1 MKRLLVCA
9 TPANRTLI
17 AELLDARAEV
27 QCVRAR
33 ACLDHLSRA
42 QSLGL
47 EVTAVI
53 VDQLKTARALRGD
66 IDDLGFEIEVVEWRG
81 DAREFEEEMQ
91 RVLFGNYCRSC
102 LEEPICRNRN

>member
-1 MKRLLVCA
+1 MKHLFVCA

-17 AELLDARAEV
+17 AELLEARAV
-27 QCVRAR
+27 IQCVKSR

-53 VDQLKTARALRGD
+53 VDQLETARSLRRD
-66 IDDLGFEIEVVEWRG
+66 TCDLGFEVEVIEWRG

-91 RVLFGNYCRSC
+91 RVLDWR
-102 LEEPICRNRN
+102 